1 MQFTLAAL
9 IASAVLPGFSAVS
22 AGPHSGT
29 ILTGTIPGEDRP
41 GLVYLP
47 PGFTPA
53 KRYPVVY
60 LLHGM
65 PGSPSEYVY
74 GADLVPF
81 AGSAITSGAVKPFIG
96 VMPAAGPDR
105 GYNGEWAGPWE
116 RNLVRQV
123 VPWVDEHLPAI
134 RARAGR
140 ILVGLSAGGYGAVD
154 IALRHPHLFGIVES
168 WGGYFHP
175 LHDGPLK
182 HAHRSALHAH
192 DPTLLARREAA
203 VLRREHIKFFLSTG
217 PNHSHWFTSAQTFA
231 FRRELARLGIEA
243 TAFSYPT
250 AKGQWRGQLRRG
262 LTWAL
267 ATTTAGQRG
276 SRHARASGA

>member
-1 MQFTLAAL
+1 MAIHSALAAL
-9 IASAVLPGFSAVS
+9 AASALLHGFTVVS
-22 AGPHSGT
+22 NGPETGA
-29 ILTGTIPGEDRP
+29 ILTGTLPGEERP

-47 PGFTPA
+47 PGFTPT

-65 PGSPSEYVY
+65 PGSPSEYLY

-81 AGSAITSGAVKPFIG
+81 ASSAITSGTIEPFIAI
-96 VMPAAGPDR
+96 MPAAGPDHA
-105 GYNGEWAGPWE
+105 YNGEWAGAWE
-116 RNLVRQV
+116 RNLVHRV
-123 VPWVDEHLPAI
+123 IPWVDGRLPAI

-140 ILVGLSAGGYGAVD
+140 ILAGLSAGGYGAVD
-154 IALRHPHLFGIVES
+154 IALRHPYLFGTVES
-168 WGGYFHP
+168 WGGYFKP

-182 HAHRSALHAH
+182 RADKATLRAH
-192 DPTLLARREAA
+192 DPRLLARRDAA

-243 TAFSYPT
+243 TGFSFPT
-250 AKGQWRGQLRRG
+250 AKGQWQYQLRRG

-267 ATTTAGQRG
+267 ATAPLLTPR
-276 SRHARASGA
+276 